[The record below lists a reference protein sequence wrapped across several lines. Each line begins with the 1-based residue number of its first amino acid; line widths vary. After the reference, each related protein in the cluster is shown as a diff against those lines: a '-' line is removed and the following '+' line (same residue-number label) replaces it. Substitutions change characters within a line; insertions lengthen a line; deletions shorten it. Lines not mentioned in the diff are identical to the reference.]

1 MTKIAGIDLGTTFS
15 AIAHL
20 NDMGKPEIVP
30 NSEGERIMASAVY
43 FSDSERILVGG
54 EAVKAR
60 YECVPKSVRWIK
72 RHMGDVDYKVK
83 TDGIEYTPAEI
94 SARILKKLYQ
104 DAAPQ
109 VGEITD
115 VVISV
120 PANFEEGARKATMDA
135 GKIAGLNVIGIV
147 NEPTAAALYYAIEHK
162 VSGRVLVFD
171 LGGGTFD
178 VTIADVDGTNIQVI
192 TSEGSR
198 NLGGYNFDQE
208 LVGFFREEYR
218 KGKHGEL
225 WTDPGEQAQIEDYA
239 EEIKKT
245 LSKSD
250 TTSARLKGEAGMF
263 KLDVTRKKF
272 EELISSYLA
281 TIEMLIETALEG
293 AKCQPA
299 DISKVLLAGGS
310 SRIPA
315 VQRLLKKMFGYE
327 PTLVGNVDECV
338 ALGAALYAGLR
349 LMEESPAKVPA
360 GIKGNL
366 KGTSVGEVTNASY
379 GFVCIGVDAVRQD
392 ERLKNDF
399 IIPKDT
405 PIPCEETAIYF
416 TRFDSQEEV
425 RTRVTQ
431 GESTDLDD
439 ITIIAD
445 GTLKLPQGLP
455 RQTPIKATY
464 SYSKDQRMDCIFE
477 HEESGRKIAINLDIQ
492 SGAYSTETLEEKRAK
507 LEDIIID

>member
-20 NDMGKPEIVP
+20 NDMGKPEIIP
-30 NSEGERIMASAVY
+30 NSDGERIMASAVY

-72 RHMGDVDYKVK
+72 RHMGDADYTVK
-83 TDGIEYTPAEI
+83 IDDKEYTPAEI

-104 DAAPQ
+104 DAVPQ
-109 VGEITD
+109 VGGITD

-120 PANFEEGARKATMDA
+120 PANFEEVARKATMDA

-208 LVGFFREEYR
+208 LVTFFEAEYR
-218 KGKHGEL
+218 KEKHAEL
-225 WTDPGEQAQIEDYA
+225 CSKPEDRAEIEDYA
-239 EEIKKT
+239 ESIKKT
-245 LSKSD
+245 LSKSE
-250 TTSARLKGEAGMF
+250 TTPARLKGSAGML
-263 KLDVTRKKF
+263 KLDVAQKKF

-299 DISKVLLAGGS
+299 DINKVLLAGGS

-349 LMEESPAKVPA
+349 LMEESPEKVPA

-379 GFVCIGVDAVRQD
+379 GFICIGTDKVRQD
-392 ERLKNDF
+392 QRLKNDF

-405 PIPCEETAIYF
+405 PIPCEETSTYYTIYDGQA
-416 TRFDSQEEV
+416 RMQ
-425 RTRVTQ
+425 TRVTQ
-431 GESTDLDD
+431 GESED
-439 ITIIAD
+439 IDEIEIIAD
-445 GTLKLPQGLP
+445 GTLDLPTGLP
-455 RQTPIKATY
+455 GGTPVKATY

-477 HEESGRKIAINLDIQ
+477 HEASGRKIVINLDIQ
-492 SGAYSTETLEEKRAK
+492 SRKYSTEKLEEKRIK
-507 LEDIIID
+507 LEDIIIE